1 MKAAVF
7 YGKNDIRIENTQA
20 RSPKDNEVMI
30 QVKACGVC
38 GTDMHIYSGAQGAT
52 ECNPPVILGHEFSG
66 VVCEVGENVTR
77 VKVGDHVTV
86 DPSIMCETCDS
97 CKTGSPHFCE
107 EYIATGVNLDGGF
120 AEYCTV
126 LEKQVFKLKDSVPF
140 EEGAMCEPLGCC
152 LHGID
157 LAGIQTG
164 DTVMIIGGGT
174 IGMIMLQLAKISGA
188 ASVVLLEPVEEK
200 RQLGIKLGADLAIDP
215 LSEEVESILAKSDIH
230 KINVTIECVGR
241 KETMMDAVRYVG
253 KGGTV
258 MMFGL
263 TEPDCEIPL
272 KPFEIF
278 KKEITI
284 KASYVNPYT
293 HGRAANIL
301 GSGKLRLKELISD
314 VIPLDNINQA
324 FEIKGHKGKIIIKP

>member
-7 YGKNDIRIENTQA
+7 YGKNDIRIENTPP
-20 RSPKDNEVMI
+20 RSPKEDEVMI

-86 DPSIMCETCDS
+86 DPSIMCEKCDS

-126 LEKQVFKLKDSVPF
+126 LEKQVFKLKDSVSF
-140 EEGAMCEPLGCC
+140 EEGAMCEPVGCC

-157 LAGIQTG
+157 LAGIKTG
-164 DTVMIIGGGT
+164 DTVMVIGGGT

-188 ASVVLLEPVEEK
+188 ASIVLLEPVEEK
-200 RQLGIKLGADLAIDP
+200 RQLGIKLGADVVIDP
-215 LSEEVESILAKSDIH
+215 LSEEVESILARSDIH

-241 KETMMDAVRYVG
+241 RETMMDAIRYVG

-272 KPFEIF
+272 KPFEVF
-278 KKEITI
+278 KKEITV

-314 VIPLDNINQA
+314 IIPLDNINQA
-324 FEIKGHKGKIIIKP
+324 FEIKGHKGKIIIQP